1 MRRTWLLCLLH
12 FRGLAFPKHL
22 SPSAEGPSTS
32 LSHYVWF
39 CLCLDSQQTHRPTV
53 YACTPSRAHFDR
65 MFYRTRGFY
74 LQNKWRKSILP
85 ALWNNSNLYGYS
97 GGEHVAATSWC
108 PTSITFGR
116 KILSIATNSMR
127 LCCSDFYTE
136 RKIKMCTPS
145 SVCKAIYSS
154 YQCNSHRDAVSL
166 FMQLSTIKRI
176 SMLFF
181 LLLSTSQSSY
191 RHNTWKVIFL
201 PRAYRRNRCVIPPA
215 DSPSHHQLTYTG
227 SGIISHWS
235 LLHLINSHLQTAV
248 SDMRV
253 HFWV

>member
-1 MRRTWLLCLLH
+1 MHHQPNVLKNILMMQKSEGRTNLTWSTLTYSITYLFLSSPTL
-12 FRGLAFPKHL
+12 FFSAENLVAFPKHL

-53 YACTPSRAHFDR
+53 YTCTPSRAHFDR
-65 MFYRTRGFY
+65 MFYRTQGFY

-145 SVCKAIYSS
+145 SVARPYFL
-154 YQCNSHRDAVSL
+154 V
-166 FMQLSTIKRI
+166 I
-176 SMLFF
+176 SATATEML
-181 LLLSTSQSSY
+181 
-191 RHNTWKVIFL
+191 
-201 PRAYRRNRCVIPPA
+201 
-215 DSPSHHQLTYTG
+215 
-227 SGIISHWS
+227 
-235 LLHLINSHLQTAV
+235 
-248 SDMRV
+248 
-253 HFWV
+253 WVCLCSFQR

>member
-1 MRRTWLLCLLH
+1 MHSLACSFWPHVLQNPRLLPSKRVEEINIACSLKQFKFVWLLRGWARCCDFLMSHIHHIRQENSLHCNKFDETLL
-12 FRGLAFPKHL
+12 FRFLHWEKNKDVYSQL
-22 SPSAEGPSTS
+22 S
-32 LSHYVWF
+32 
-39 CLCLDSQQTHRPTV
+39 
-53 YACTPSRAHFDR
+53 
-65 MFYRTRGFY
+65 
-74 LQNKWRKSILP
+74 
-85 ALWNNSNLYGYS
+85 
-97 GGEHVAATSWC
+97 
-108 PTSITFGR
+108 
-116 KILSIATNSMR
+116 
-127 LCCSDFYTE
+127 
-136 RKIKMCTPS
+136 
-145 SVCKAIYSS
+145 CKAIYSS

-166 FMQLSTIKRI
+166 FMQLSTIKRNII